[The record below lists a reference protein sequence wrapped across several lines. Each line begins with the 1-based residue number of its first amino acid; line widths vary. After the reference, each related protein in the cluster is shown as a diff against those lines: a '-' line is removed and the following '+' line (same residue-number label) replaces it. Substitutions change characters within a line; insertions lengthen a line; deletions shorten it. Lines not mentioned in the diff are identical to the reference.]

1 MTYQE
6 WNKLRNVLTKLT
18 DTVESKVC
26 DVEVSKAFDDV
37 WDLVDDKWVHD
48 YYDERWQHYYD
59 VLTKDIKD
67 IGQVEAMCDR
77 MAMEDVENL
86 EMEG

>member
-26 DVEVSKAFDDV
+26 DVKVSEAFDDV
-37 WDLVDDKWVHD
+37 WDLVDELD
-48 YYDERWQHYYD
+48 
-59 VLTKDIKD
+59 T
-67 IGQVEAMCDR
+67 VE
-77 MAMEDVENL
+77 VE
-86 EMEG
+86 